1 MSEMKQVR
9 SLIKQADACH
19 SQGLFAESRGKY
31 KEILSFLESN
41 RNPQKCEKFTEA
53 VRQRLRDVNKDISE
67 IRRVPATQELSPQLQ
82 GLIKTLF
89 TFSATKEAAAI
100 ESAVALAKGCHYEEA
115 VRELRKL
122 ITEGILPRIAAKN
135 ILRCFLSL
143 SLPEAAVA
151 QFKEWLWIKTLSHA
165 DLRSVRDLLVSLLRR
180 KGMNDLVP
188 ALSGEILTSVKARD
202 DFLDI
207 FSITIRF
214 YDGKRHRYTVD
225 LDVVYQIG
233 GLSSVVVSSADRALL
248 DSLRLGK
255 TLRDIQF
262 DTPVTVFRGAGIIT
276 RKSLIEKGPE
286 KGNYL
291 IDILLAEEGRE
302 GITKQESR

>member
-1 MSEMKQVR
+1 MEGFMSEMKQVHA
-9 SLIKQADACH
+9 LIKQADACH
-19 SQGLFAESRGKY
+19 ARGLFAESRGKY

-41 RNPQKCEKFTEA
+41 RNLQNSEKFTEA
-53 VRQRLRDVNKDISE
+53 VRERLRDVNKDISE
-67 IRRVPATQELSPQLQ
+67 IRRVPAIQELSPRLQ
-82 GLIKTLF
+82 RLIKTLF
-89 TFSATKEAAAI
+89 TFSSTKEGAAV
-100 ESAVALAKGCHYEEA
+100 ETAVALAKGCHYAEA

-122 ITEGILPRIAAKN
+122 IREGILPRIAAKN

-143 SLPEAAVA
+143 SLPEVAVA
-151 QFKEWLWIKTLSHA
+151 QFKEWLFIETLSHA
-165 DLRSVRDLLVSLLRR
+165 DLRSVRDLLVRSLRK
-180 KGMNDLVP
+180 KGMSDLVP

-207 FSITIRF
+207 LSIKIHF

-233 GLSSVVVSSADRALL
+233 GLASVVVSSADRALL

-262 DTPVTVFRGAGIIT
+262 DTPVTVFRS
-276 RKSLIEKGPE
+276 RH
-286 KGNYL
+286 NH
-291 IDILLAEEGRE
+291 
-302 GITKQESR
+302 TKIPD

>member
-19 SQGLFAESRGKY
+19 AEGLLAESRGKY
-31 KEILSFLESN
+31 KEILRFLESN
-41 RNPQKCEKFTEA
+41 RHLQECEKFTET
-53 VRQRLRDVNKDISE
+53 VRERLRDVNKDISE
-67 IRRVPATQELSPQLQ
+67 IRRVPAIQELSPQLQ

-89 TFSATKEAAAI
+89 TFSETKEAAAV
-100 ESAVALAKGCHYEEA
+100 ESAVGLAKGCHYEEA

-122 ITEGILPRIAAKN
+122 IKEGIFPRIAAKN

-151 QFKEWLWIKTLSHA
+151 QFKEWLWIETLSHA
-165 DLRSVRDLLVSLLRR
+165 DLRSVRDLLLSLLRK
-180 KGMNDLVP
+180 KGMSDLVP
-188 ALSGEILTSVKARD
+188 ALSGEILTSAKARD

-214 YDGKRHRYTVD
+214 HDGKRHRFTVG
-225 LDVVYQIG
+225 LDVVHQIG
-233 GLSSVVVSSADRALL
+233 ALSSIVVSSADRALL
-248 DSLRLGK
+248 DSLRVGK

-262 DTPVTVFRGAGIIT
+262 DTPVTVFRGSGIIT
-276 RKSLIEKGPE
+276 RKSLIEKGPG

-302 GITKQESR
+302 GFPRREPR